1 MKLCVLFLFCSF
13 LTYAAESYAQ
23 KTMIS
28 IEVQNETVGTVL
40 ELLTK
45 QSGFDFFFNNEHVDL
60 NRHVSVSVS
69 DKNIFKVLDQV
80 FAGTNVKYSVV
91 NKKIILSTEIKQEGQ
106 QNKVK
111 ISGVILD
118 IEGNPVI
125 GASVIEKGMAN
136 GTISDMEGRFAIEV
150 PAGTVLQIT
159 YIGYVTQEMK
169 VGNKKSL
176 NIVLEEDTKTLEE
189 VVVVGY
195 GTVKKS
201 NVVGSI
207 AKVGSEAL
215 EDRPVARV
223 EQALQGQMA
232 GVSVRNTSGAP
243 GSDITINVRGTAS
256 INGESTPLYVVDG
269 VPIDNLSGINP
280 NDIESI
286 DVLKDAASAAIYGS
300 RGSNGVILVTTKKG
314 KTGKPLITLNAYAA
328 FSSLE
333 RKVDVMDSEE
343 WVIFNKKWYDRQWVN
358 STGQAASVSQAD
370 RIAYAQKATGKTY
383 ATREELSTVR
393 NTYGLYDP
401 WWETDDLTAI
411 DWQDELFR
419 TAPSYDIQLN
429 ASGATERLNYS
440 VSGGIFQQDGI
451 VHGSSYNRYT
461 LRANVE
467 SQVTDRIKV
476 GVSLAPSYAL
486 QKGTKVDGKDNAVSR
501 ALSLPGWTLTD
512 AGRMAGADPYKFYGE
527 WGPGINVLSPYVQAT
542 APERRNAD
550 VRMNSSLNATINIIE
565 GLNVTGMVAWN
576 YRNRNE
582 RIYTPTWSNVKWDSA
597 THPGEYSNSSYATQT
612 SHTLLFQGLVTYN
625 KEWGIH
631 SMDAMLGASLEK
643 FTENTSLQKVSNF
656 PNDKSW
662 VFDKDK
668 GAVTNNN
675 EIDYSENALLSYF
688 GRIQYALKNRYLM
701 TVSLR
706 RDGSSK
712 FGSENRWGFFPS
724 VSGAWKINEE
734 AFMQNLDWVGT
745 AKLRL
750 SWGRP
755 ETTGSVRHNS
765 CPT

>member
-1 MKLCVLFLFCSF
+1 MKLSVLFLICS
-13 LTYAAESYAQ
+13 LSMTYAAESYAQ

-28 IEVQNETVGTVL
+28 LEVRNETVGTVL
-40 ELLTK
+40 EKLK
-45 QSGFDFFFNNEHVDL
+45 KESGFDFFFNNKHVDL
-60 NRHVSVSVS
+60 KRIVSVSANNN
-69 DKNIFKVLDQV
+69 NIFKILDQI
-80 FAGTNVKYSVV
+80 FAGTNVKYSVLE
-91 NKKIILSTEIKQEGQ
+91 KKIILSTEIVQGIQ
-106 QNKVK
+106 QDITP
-111 ISGVILD
+111 ISGTIVD
-118 IEGNPVI
+118 TEGNPVI
-125 GASVIEKGMAN
+125 GASIMEKGTSN
-136 GTISDMEGRFAIEV
+136 GTISDLDGHFVLDVTSNA
-150 PAGTVLQIT
+150 TLQIT
-159 YIGYVTQEMK
+159 YIGYASQEIK
-169 VGNKKSL
+169 VSNKKQL
-176 NIVLEEDTKTLEE
+176 NIILEEDTKTLEE

-207 AKVGSEAL
+207 AKVSSEVL

-300 RGSNGVILVTTKKG
+300 RGSNGVILVTTKRG
-314 KTGKPLITLNAYAA
+314 KTGKPVITLNAYAA

-333 RKVDVMDSEE
+333 RKVDVMDSNE
-343 WVIFNKKWYDRQWVN
+343 WITFNKKWYDRQWVN
-358 STGQAASVSQAD
+358 STGQPTSVSQAD
-370 RIAYAQKATGKTY
+370 RIAYAQKVTGKTY
-383 ATREELSTVR
+383 STREELSTIR

-401 WWETDDLTAI
+401 WWETNDLTAI

-440 VSGGIFQQDGI
+440 VSGGVLQQDGI
-451 VHGSSYNRYT
+451 VYGSSYNRYT
-461 LRANVE
+461 LRANIE

-582 RIYTPTWSNVKWDSA
+582 RIYTPTWSNVKWNLA
-597 THPGEYSNSSYATQT
+597 
-612 SHTLLFQGLVTYN
+612 HTLENIQIPV
-625 KEWGIH
+625 
-631 SMDAMLGASLEK
+631 MLLKLPTHCYS
-643 FTENTSLQKVSNF
+643 
-656 PNDKSW
+656 
-662 VFDKDK
+662 KD
-668 GAVTNNN
+668 
-675 EIDYSENALLSYF
+675 
-688 GRIQYALKNRYLM
+688 
-701 TVSLR
+701 
-706 RDGSSK
+706 
-712 FGSENRWGFFPS
+712 
-724 VSGAWKINEE
+724 
-734 AFMQNLDWVGT
+734 
-745 AKLRL
+745 
-750 SWGRP
+750 
-755 ETTGSVRHNS
+755 
-765 CPT
+765 